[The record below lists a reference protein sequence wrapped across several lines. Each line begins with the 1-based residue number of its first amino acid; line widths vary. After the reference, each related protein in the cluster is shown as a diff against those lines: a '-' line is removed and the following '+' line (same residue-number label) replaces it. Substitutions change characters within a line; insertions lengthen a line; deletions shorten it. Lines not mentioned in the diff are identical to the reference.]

1 MLPKRIGRYE
11 VLGQL
16 ATGGMAEILLARITG
31 PGEFRRAVVIKR
43 ILPGYAGQSSFVKM
57 FLDEARIVAT
67 IRHPNVVQVQ
77 ELGEHEGNAFLVMEY
92 VEGEN
97 ASSILKRTVASGVP
111 LDPRLAAHVVAEMCA
126 GLHAAH
132 ELVDDQGRHQNLV
145 HRDVS
150 PQNVIVGYDGHVK
163 LVDFGIALTDNRGA
177 RTEPGEVKGKFE
189 YMSPEQGHGQ
199 PLDRRSD
206 LFSAGV
212 VLYELSTGRRLF
224 KRPSAAKTLDAIL
237 REPVVPPSR
246 VVNDFP
252 PALDAIVQK
261 ALAKDPADRWATAAE
276 MRKELLEVA
285 RGIADPGAELA
296 ARMRMLFV
304 DRIAEKND
312 LLRRVDEGASV
323 SHVPAGDLPDD
334 VAVPEVPASEA
345 PPPIA
350 SGRPP
355 AKQPPVV
362 LFAAVGLVAFAALA
376 LVLGL
381 LVFRGKKPDP
391 AEPTAVATSS
401 TAEPSQSASV
411 ARNDNEVTVHVDS
424 KPRGARVRVDGQERG
439 ETPTDLVVARG
450 TSPITIEV
458 QKGGYGA
465 ASQSVTPDADQKLIL
480 GLTPLGVRT
489 TRGAP
494 RVIKSA
500 APAPSTPP
508 SSGFRRFD

>member
-43 ILPGYAGQSSFVKM
+43 ILPGYAGQSAFVKM

-97 ASSILKRTVASGVP
+97 VSSILKRTVASGVA

-132 ELVDDQGRHQNLV
+132 ELVDDHGRHQNLV

-163 LVDFGIALTDNRGA
+163 LVDFGIALTENRGA

-189 YMSPEQGHGQ
+189 YMSPEQGHGR

-246 VVNDFP
+246 VVNDYP
-252 PALDAIVQK
+252 PALDAIVQR
-261 ALAKDPADRWATAAE
+261 ALAKDPAERWATAAE

-285 RGIADPGAELA
+285 RGMADPGAELA

-312 LLRRVDEGASV
+312 LLRRVDDGASV

-345 PPPIA
+345 PAPMAAP
-350 SGRPP
+350 SKR
-355 AKQPPVV
+355 PPVV
-362 LFAAVGLVAFAALA
+362 LFAALGLVAFAALA

-381 LVFRGKKPDP
+381 FVFRTKKAESLEPSAVASAAS
-391 AEPTAVATSS
+391 AEPATATSV
-401 TAEPSQSASV
+401 T
-411 ARNDNEVTVHVDS
+411 RNENEVIVHVDS
-424 KPRGARVRVDGQERG
+424 KPRGARVRVDGHERG

-450 TSPITIEV
+450 TTPLTIELA
-458 QKGGYGA
+458 KGGFGPTT
-465 ASQSVTPDADQKLIL
+465 QTVTPDADQKLIL
-480 GLTPLGVRT
+480 GLTPLGART

-500 APAPSTPP
+500 TPAPSAPP